1 MNVLKIHTY
10 PTEQPDVFMVRW
22 TNSTV
27 SPGGTIRV
35 TVTHQ
40 IDDRHIVAE
49 LSAIQY
55 LLEDREVLGKNL
67 AGKPT
72 THLIVS
78 QGAIKKLMHGRS
90 GKEHLAPYANFL
102 RTRFAGSKIEVD
114 KDDRIFHEQ
123 SHDQVEDLVI
133 GTPKPET
140 IMVNGIGEVKVTR
153 HVLEK
158 LAMRL
163 PGSENKEISSLWRKL
178 KVIAADK
185 AVREVTRDR
194 KLFAGIAYAGK
205 GNKEGRY
212 FLNPKLNMV
221 MIVTSNTHGRQLVTA
236 YPANGRFSELR
247 KAA

>member
-1 MNVLKIHTY
+1 MNVLKVHTY

-22 TNSTV
+22 TNSMV
-27 SPGGTIRV
+27 NPGGTIRV
-35 TVTHQ
+35 TVPHQ

-55 LLEDREVLGKNL
+55 LLEDREVLGENL

-72 THLIVS
+72 TQIIVS

-90 GKEHLAPYANFL
+90 GKEHLATYANFL
-102 RTRFAGSKIEVD
+102 RTRFAGSRIEVD
-114 KDDRIFHEQ
+114 KDDRIFVGQ
-123 SHDQVEDLVI
+123 AQNQVEDLVI
-133 GTPKPET
+133 GTPRPET
-140 IMVNGIGEVKVTR
+140 ITVNGIGEVQVTR

-158 LAMRL
+158 LAIRL

-178 KVIAADK
+178 KVIASDK

-194 KLFAGIAYAGK
+194 RLFAGIAYSVKGK
-205 GNKEGRY
+205 KEGRY
-212 FLNPKLNMV
+212 FLNPKLDMV
-221 MIVTSNTHGRQLVTA
+221 MVITSNTRGRQLVTA
-236 YPANGRFSELR
+236 YPANGKFSELR